1 MRLGKITE
9 NALKRS
15 VLKQIRTDFKN
26 TTSAAVGTD
35 CAFSEKKRTFSTIV
49 PVTVNVQDAAFYGV
63 VKAVNGLV
71 SQGLIPDHV
80 EVSALLPIDAEEQV
94 IKKIVADAIRAA
106 KFCKVVYS
114 GGHTEVTLAVNRPLV
129 TVSAV
134 GFCDDVSKSSGLF
147 DSKPAPGQMLV
158 MTKWAAMEGTA
169 MLAAEKY
176 QELTGRYPAPFI
188 DDAISLREALFVGK
202 EMDIAVE
209 SGINAAHDLS
219 NGGVFAGLWDMA
231 ARAGCGLKVDMR
243 CIPLRQETVEICEFF
258 GLNPYHLLSGGALLL
273 ATDNGEKLVADL
285 RENGIF
291 AVVIG
296 ELVEGNDKVIIN
308 SDETRFLES
317 PQADEILN
325 VLG

>member
-1 MRLGKITE
+1 
-9 NALKRS
+9 
-15 VLKQIRTDFKN
+15 
-26 TTSAAVGTD
+26 
-35 CAFSEKKRTFSTIV
+35 
-49 PVTVNVQDAAFYGV
+49 
-63 VKAVNGLV
+63 
-71 SQGLIPDHV
+71 
-80 EVSALLPIDAEEQV
+80 
-94 IKKIVADAIRAA
+94 
-106 KFCKVVYS
+106 
-114 GGHTEVTLAVNRPLV
+114 
-129 TVSAV
+129 
-134 GFCDDVSKSSGLF
+134 
-147 DSKPAPGQMLV
+147 
-158 MTKWAAMEGTA
+158 

-209 SGINAAHDLS
+209 SGITAAHDLS

-243 CIPLRQETVEICEFF
+243 CNPLRQETVEICEFF
-258 GLNPYHLLSGGALLL
+258 GLNPYHLLSGGSLLL

-285 RENGIF
+285 RENGIL

-317 PQADEILN
+317 PQADEILT